1 MGRDRTMER
10 LAAEWWW
17 PGMYTD
23 VYRWCA
29 KCEHCQR
36 ENKPSAINAWVRTE
50 LYLRPFR
57 ALQMDTVVCT
67 MGEQSRGAGRL
78 TGATR
83 ILTVICLF
91 SRWVWLI
98 PIVKSDAKTI
108 ARALLENVS
117 WILRGSRRSYGR
129 TTHRSSWL
137 TSCVSSTRC
146 SR

>member
-36 ENKPSAINAWVRTE
+36 ENKPSAVNAWVRTE

-57 ALQMDTVVCT
+57 ALQMDTVQCAN
-67 MGEQSRGAGRL
+67 ELGAVE
-78 TGATR
+78 AM
-83 ILTVICLF
+83 
-91 SRWVWLI
+91 
-98 PIVKSDAKTI
+98 
-108 ARALLENVS
+108 
-117 WILRGSRRSYGR
+117 RRVPAAS
-129 TTHRSSWL
+129 
-137 TSCVSSTRC
+137 
-146 SR
+146 